1 MSAETVSK
9 LKREVTALEVRV
21 WRGNA
26 SGGGF
31 STYRVPAQ
39 ENQTILDVV
48 TWIQQNAEPTLA
60 YRFACRV
67 GMCGSCAMMVN
78 SKPRW
83 TCRTHVK
90 RVAEDGRLEIAPLR
104 NLPVIK
110 DLAADL
116 SEFFDK
122 WTQAEGAFRP
132 TATREDGIAVISPD
146 DPRRELANA
155 AIECI
160 NCAACYA
167 ACDTVSANP
176 EYLAGGPQPGLDIA
190 ERRTRRRLRPKTG
203 GGVGRSGLLQLP
215 HAPELHGLLPERT
228 EPDGVDC
235 GLEADHCVVL
245 PPGRARTMIGIR
257 LYLLQR
263 LSAIIMVPL
272 VIGHI
277 AVMIYAVQNGLSA
290 SEILARTQGSLLWG
304 TTYSLFV
311 LAVSIHAAI
320 GVRAVL
326 SETFRIS
333 ARWLDILTWSLGL
346 VLFFMGARAVCA
358 VVLP

>member
-1 MSAETVSK
+1 
-9 LKREVTALEVRV
+9 
-21 WRGNA
+21 
-26 SGGGF
+26 
-31 STYRVPAQ
+31 
-39 ENQTILDVV
+39 
-48 TWIQQNAEPTLA
+48 
-60 YRFACRV
+60 
-67 GMCGSCAMMVN
+67 
-78 SKPRW
+78 
-83 TCRTHVK
+83 
-90 RVAEDGRLEIAPLR
+90 
-104 NLPVIK
+104 
-110 DLAADL
+110 
-116 SEFFDK
+116 
-122 WTQAEGAFRP
+122 
-132 TATREDGIAVISPD
+132 
-146 DPRRELANA
+146 
-155 AIECI
+155 
-160 NCAACYA
+160 
-167 ACDTVSANP
+167 
-176 EYLAGGPQPGLDIA
+176 
-190 ERRTRRRLRPKTG
+190 
-203 GGVGRSGLLQLP
+203 
-215 HAPELHGLLPERT
+215 
-228 EPDGVDC
+228 
-235 GLEADHCVVL
+235 
-245 PPGRARTMIGIR
+245 MIGIR